1 MPESPAPITQP
12 SLLLVE
18 GKQDEAFFGALLNHL
33 HLRNVQIEA
42 VKGRTEF
49 PKTLQALKTRT
60 GYYDNLRSIGI
71 IRDGDDNPPGAFQ
84 SVCSA
89 LKNAQLPVP
98 QKPLQVVGSSPR
110 ISVMILPDGKTAGM
124 LEDVCLASVE
134 QNLAIPCVNQY
145 FECLI
150 QQGFSVE
157 KQLSKARVQVF
168 LAALEPELR
177 LGEAAAAG
185 YWDWNRQAF
194 SKIRGFL
201 TQVAASIEN

>member
-18 GKQDEAFFGALLNHL
+18 GKEDEAFFGALLDHL

-49 PKTLQALKTRT
+49 PKTLKAIKMRT
-60 GYYDNLRSIGI
+60 GYYDNLMSIGI
-71 IRDGDDNPPGAFQ
+71 IRDGDANPPGAFQ
-84 SVCSA
+84 SICSP

-98 QKPLQVVGSSPR
+98 RKPLQVVGSSPR
-110 ISVMILPDGKTAGM
+110 VSVMILPGVKTAGM
-124 LEDVCLASVE
+124 LEDVCLASIE
-134 QNLAIPCVNQY
+134 QHLAIPCVNQY

-157 KQLSKARVQVF
+157 RQLSKARVQVF

-185 YWDWNRQAF
+185 YWDWNHPAF
-194 SKIRGFL
+194 SEMKDFL
-201 TQVAASIEN
+201 TQFAASTEN